1 MIAAVPLAS
10 FLITEGIEGWR
21 AESYDDATGKTV
33 DEGDDVQG
41 VVTIGPGLTRW
52 RDGALIAP
60 GSSVTYQEG
69 MDMLLAYLHEDVA
82 PAIDRLIDVELSE
95 DEEAAF
101 GSFLYNLGETKVKGY
116 TLTRMINEGAPDTAL
131 ARQWM
136 KYIYAGGKK
145 ELGLYRRR
153 MAEVLLWFGL
163 DWRAA
168 LNVTWDDDVIDV
180 MNRLGYENEL
190 DLFDDDYD
198 PTPETPLTTPD
209 LNVRE
214 HQRMQKP
221 RLAITKLTPKV
232 PVAAVQYLNNPE
244 PQVKRIEDS
253 QRGKGYAKMTT
264 GQVVGTVAV
273 GGAVADQLNAVEPVI
288 QFAERYSMATAG
300 SVFLFLGFIA
310 VVWYFWGEWMRK
322 KGEDEATDL
331 LG

>member
-21 AESYDDATGKTV
+21 AKSYDDATGKTV

-116 TLTRMINEGAPDTAL
+116 TLTRMINEGAPDADL
-131 ARQWM
+131 ARKWM
-136 KYIYAGGKK
+136 EYVYAGGKK

-168 LNVTWDDDVIDV
+168 LNVTWNDDVIDV

-198 PTPETPLTTPD
+198 PTPETPLTTTD
-209 LNVRE
+209 LNARE
-214 HQRMQKP
+214 YLRMQKP
-221 RLAITKLTPKV
+221 KLAITKLTPRV
-232 PVAAVQYLNNPE
+232 PVAAVQYLDNPE

-253 QRGKGYAKMTT
+253 QRGKGYAKTQT
-264 GQVVGTVAV
+264 GTEIGVAGVVGTGAVAV
-273 GGAVADQLNAVEPVI
+273 GAVEPVVA
-288 QFAERYSMATAG
+288 FVDRYPKDTILW
-300 SVFLFLGFIA
+300 VFVALTVLGMIYYMYGK
-310 VVWYFWGEWMRK
+310 WQRQ
-322 KGEDEATDL
+322 KGEDDATDL